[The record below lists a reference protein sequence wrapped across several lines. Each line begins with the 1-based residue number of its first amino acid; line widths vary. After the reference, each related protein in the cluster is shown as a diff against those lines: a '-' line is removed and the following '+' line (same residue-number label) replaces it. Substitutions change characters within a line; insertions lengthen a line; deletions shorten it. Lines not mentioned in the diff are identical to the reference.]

1 MVLNSQVQLTL
12 HYVVLCMCVE
22 SFQLCPTLCDP
33 MDCSLPGS
41 TVLGILQ
48 ARILKWVVIPFS
60 RGSSQPRDQTWVTC
74 VAGRFFTIWA
84 IRKAKKK
91 KIPLSPH
98 LRIGLSKKAQIL
110 YMLWICSLLSI
121 QMGMSIIWLTCI
133 NQKVVKPA
141 YVNWE
146 LSPEFLTSNCNT
158 ID

>member
-1 MVLNSQVQLTL
+1 MLVTQSCLTV
-12 HYVVLCMCVE
+12 YNR
-22 SFQLCPTLCDP
+22 

-41 TVLGILQ
+41 CVYRILQ
-48 ARILKWVVIPFS
+48 ARILEWVVIPFS

-74 VAGRFFTIWA
+74 ISGRFFTIWA

-91 KIPLSPH
+91 KKVPLSPH

-121 QMGMSIIWLTCI
+121 QMGMLIIWLTWI

-146 LSPEFLTSNCNT
+146 LSPEFLTSKCNT